1 VHDAPAP
8 GPAVSPGF
16 ALSNKRWD
24 KQTMSNAGLALVAVL
39 LAACAGLAGT
49 NPTTQD
55 YEAFLVASLSRA
67 LDQMEQ
73 AETRRDREVIR
84 QLLTTKGQQV
94 IDVLIRSNTVRHNYG
109 LFSIFET
116 HVVDLRVHVV
126 GVGNSFVPIEDVE
139 LITRKIGQLML

>member
-1 VHDAPAP
+1 
-8 GPAVSPGF
+8 
-16 ALSNKRWD
+16 
-24 KQTMSNAGLALVAVL
+24 MSNAGLALVAVL

-84 QLLTTKGQQV
+84 HLLRTKGQQV

-109 LFSIFET
+109 FFSIFET

-126 GVGNSFVPIEDVE
+126 GIGNRFVPIEDVE
-139 LITRKIGQLML
+139 LITRKFGQLML